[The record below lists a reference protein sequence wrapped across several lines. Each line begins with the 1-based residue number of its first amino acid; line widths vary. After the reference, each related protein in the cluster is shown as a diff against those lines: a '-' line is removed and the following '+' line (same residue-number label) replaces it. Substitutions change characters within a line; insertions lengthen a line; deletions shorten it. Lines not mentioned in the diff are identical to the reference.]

1 MKRSL
6 SVSRKTKLLEPR
18 PYQVEMANM
27 ARNESII
34 VKLSTGLGK
43 SFIAAMVIKDHLPE
57 TYRPVTEGGK
67 RIIFV
72 AKTVHLVYQMA
83 EFLRSQLPVPPNEIG
98 IFHGQVAPSVWIDSW
113 TKASFWPLL
122 PPFLRIFDENESF
135 DGFQGIWQAQ
145 LEKHKVLVAT
155 AGVLRDVLNH
165 RKLSLRDVC
174 LIIFDECH
182 HADPNSKSDYTDIC
196 QHLHAFPPGRWL
208 PDYSRG
214 PKVLG
219 LSASLVN
226 NLKRGESMET
236 KVRLLE
242 QLMRARVVTS
252 TDSSINAVMGQR
264 HLEIKHGCGDTRLA
278 LNDPYYNFSQVLLR
292 GIEKVKQLPSGVVG
306 EDCIDLESLLDEN
319 RKIKKEAFL
328 SVMELHEFNSAKIK
342 RILLQCVR
350 VMEEFGVYC
359 AAHACEQF
367 EKVLKGLLLL
377 SSPKVI
383 TNPQC
388 VNIIQMCL
396 ASMAE
401 ALETYRQIRQT
412 LIAKLTQPL
421 ASNPTDPAWGE
432 WIVAHFPM
440 SSKMVSLLRLLLHY
454 HKVVGKNNETLSA
467 LLLVKERIAAAS
479 VAHLITEV
487 SAMAPLYTG
496 LKASHCVSANP
507 TNPVASLSTNE
518 QLNVLDGFR
527 TNAFN
532 ILVATNVVE
541 EGLDVRSC
549 NVVIKADELTNFRSF
564 IQSQGRARAKTSY
577 FVLLTDDVS
586 KCRTNVESF
595 FRMSK
600 VIDDFLECRCIDSM
614 PDEEE
619 EAEEEVGSA
628 ITDIARQSNLA
639 YMPYGTDGPR
649 ITITGASS
657 VLMRYTSLLKT
668 DTSYP
673 LKILYSVH
681 KEFGGYRVQMLMPP
695 PSPLQDIIKGPL
707 ASTRK
712 LAMQLARLEACKL
725 LHNADLLGADLLPIN
740 FRQLVEL
747 SKHTTSSTR
756 TEQEQIEGIISR
768 MSNLDLGNPSKDG
781 ETKPP
786 SIMSQAHLLMMPMEE
801 DINTGSA
808 PSNDHLDV
816 QLSSSDSDNV
826 QNEDVASGQDLG
838 VSCEPLPP
846 GIVYC
851 GDSPLPEPSFTSTR
865 TVDLVVDGGARPHL
879 FDNCITDDELPVKKK
894 KKPASRPLNIARFYP
909 IHKLS
914 SLSAPYQ
921 QPIEANRP
929 VHLYTWQMPLPEHV
943 AYLIKVDAA
952 YFRHTDQTIG
962 LLFSKPISKSD
973 FVCRMPLYMQ
983 SGMMRVRLRRRATVT
998 LTEDQVELALRTH
1011 QILSQLS
1018 VDINKP
1024 VNFDLNFSNNQFSFF
1039 STPFSTVS
1047 SFSPTPVVS
1056 SCVSTSISPFNTDFA
1071 IDPFSEL
1078 KVDPLNA
1085 QICGILLIVRLSD
1098 MVFDEEAS
1106 HALVR
1111 WAEERDFHVSQR
1123 QQKTAMPPLR
1133 NQSLLQ
1139 SGICSHYGVQL
1150 STIPTAQWSGL
1161 LVRPIDLPP
1170 EDPGSYAVLGPNS
1183 SGLCASSPVPDYMA
1197 QHLPEELRQRGAT
1210 SYLDYA
1216 KFKHGTRLRL
1226 VQETRGLDPSTP
1238 LVTATRISR
1247 HRNAAN
1253 VMSGVGVSG
1262 KEVIKEERIAQLCI
1276 VHPLNTWLWLTLCL
1290 IPTVLHQVYRS
1301 LSIGELA
1308 NHLREI
1314 LYSDNHAQSAHPP
1327 HPTPL
1332 DLPAGE
1338 FLMPDRHSVQP
1349 TCIPSIRK
1357 FLVQDQDGSCRFK
1370 GPVVVFSLDSETSL
1384 DRAVEDRCTS
1394 KAPAEVPYTVGLYE
1408 AFTSVNAFEAVNL
1421 ERLELLGDSFLKFA
1435 ASLLLFATSPAHTD
1449 EGQLTYAR
1457 IAHISNANLH
1467 RISMKFG
1474 LFRYFCSCVFKPE
1487 AQYLPPYYAIADP
1500 ARACQ
1505 RHDMRMFVKLYDK
1518 SIADSMESLLGLC
1531 LLNLEAPRVG
1541 RLLNLFKLSNEPNPL
1556 SVLVRAES
1564 VGREAYPSW
1573 VPLLLSPEHR
1583 VIDPTFAVEDDSL
1596 MAKRKAEVE
1605 SMLLASIPPLP
1616 KSSATGE
1623 TAAAPEAVKS
1633 TPKEISEMMEERRL
1647 ELQPL
1652 EDIIGYRFRRIRILL
1667 QAITHP
1673 SSRLAFIW
1681 GCYQRLEFLGDAILD
1696 FVVTQRIYK
1705 DHPNMDPGEL
1715 TDLRICLVSNINL
1728 AVVAVRSGIYKF
1740 LEYLDPN
1747 LWSFINSF
1755 SDAVSKG
1762 VCNVWKLEHD
1772 FNERNEM
1779 LSYKV
1784 LGDMLEAIIGAVF
1797 VDSGGV
1803 TSVVTGVIYHLLG
1816 REFEAYGKDLPMDP
1830 VRMMHEL
1837 YPDLE
1842 ISVAECLPAN
1852 NSSGNSNSTT
1862 LSEVEVMNAGGQP
1875 CQRVRVS
1882 ANYKGRRL
1890 SGEGFNLRTAKLKI
1904 ARQLGIGFT

>member
-6 SVSRKTKLLEPR
+6 SDSRETKLLEPR
-18 PYQVEMANM
+18 PYQVEMVNM

-83 EFLRSQLPVPPNEIG
+83 EFLRSQLPVSSNEIG

-113 TKASFWPLL
+113 TK
-122 PPFLRIFDENESF
+122 
-135 DGFQGIWQAQ
+135 GIWQAQ
-145 LEKHKVLVAT
+145 LEKHRVLVAT
-155 AGVLRDVLNH
+155 AGVLRDVLHH

-242 QLMRARVVTS
+242 QLMRARVGTS
-252 TDSSINAVMGQR
+252 TDSSIDAAMGRR

-292 GIEKVKQLPSGVVG
+292 GVEKVKQLHSGVVR
-306 EDCIDLESLLDEN
+306 EDYIDLESLLDEN
-319 RKIKKEAFL
+319 KKIKKEAFL

-367 EKVLKGLLLL
+367 ERVLKGLLLL

-388 VNIIQMCL
+388 VNIIQTCL

-440 SSKMVSLLRLLLHY
+440 SSKAVSLLRLLLHY
-454 HKVVGKNNETLSA
+454 HRVVGKNNETLSA

-479 VAHLITEV
+479 VAHLITEL
-487 SAMAPLYTG
+487 SAMAPLYAD
-496 LKASHCVSANP
+496 LKASYCVSANP

-518 QLNVLDGFR
+518 QLSVLDGFR

-532 ILVATNVVE
+532 VLVATNVVE

-549 NVVIKADELTNFRSF
+549 SVVIKADELTNFRSF

-586 KCRTNVESF
+586 KCQANVDSF

-600 VIDDFLECRCIDSM
+600 MIDDFLECRCIDSM

-619 EAEEEVGSA
+619 EVGSA
-628 ITDIARQSNLA
+628 ITDITRQSNLA
-639 YMPYGTDGPR
+639 YMPYGIDGPR
-649 ITITGASS
+649 ITITSASS

-673 LKILYSVH
+673 LQILYSVH

-712 LAMQLARLEACKL
+712 LAVQLARLEACKL
-725 LHNADLLGADLLPIN
+725 LHNAGLLGADLLPIN

-747 SKHTTSSTR
+747 SKHKASSTG
-756 TEQEQIEGIISR
+756 TEQEQIEGLISR

-781 ETKPP
+781 ETEPP

-801 DINTGSA
+801 DINTDSA
-808 PSNDHLDV
+808 VSSDHLDV

-826 QNEDVASGQDLG
+826 QNGDVDSGIGLG
-838 VSCEPLPP
+838 VDCEPLPP

-851 GDSPLPEPSFTSTR
+851 GDPPMVEQSFTSTR
-865 TVDLVVDGGARPHL
+865 TVDPVVDGGARLHL
-879 FDNCITDDELPVKKK
+879 FDNYITDDELPVKKK

-973 FVCRMPLYMQ
+973 FVCRVPLYMQ
-983 SGMMRVRLRRRATVT
+983 SGMMRVRLRRRATWNW
-998 LTEDQVELALRTH
+998 
-1011 QILSQLS
+1011 LSAHTKSSPNSPWTSTSPSTSTSTSVITSFHFSRPPSLLS
-1018 VDINKP
+1018 P
-1024 VNFDLNFSNNQFSFF
+1024 PSL
-1039 STPFSTVS
+1039 P
-1047 SFSPTPVVS
+1047 PPVVS
-1056 SCVSTSISPFNTDFA
+1056 SCVST
-1071 IDPFSEL
+1071 
-1078 KVDPLNA
+1078 VDPLNA
-1085 QICGILLIVRLSD
+1085 QICGILLIVRLSGHGLRK
-1098 MVFDEEAS
+1098 AS
-1106 HALVR
+1106 QALVR

-1123 QQKTAMPPLR
+1123 QQKTAMPPPR

-1253 VMSGVGVSG
+1253 VTSGVGVSG

-1290 IPTVLHQVYRS
+1290 TPTVLHQVYRS

-1327 HPTPL
+1327 LPTPL

-1338 FLMPDRHSVQP
+1338 FLMPDRHSVHP

-1357 FLVQDQDGSCRFK
+1357 VLVQDRDGSSRFK
-1370 GPVVVFSLDSETSL
+1370 GPVVCLSLDSETFL

-1394 KAPAEVPYTVGLYE
+1394 KAPAEVPYMVGLYE
-1408 AFTSVNAFEAVNL
+1408 AFTSENAFEAANL
-1421 ERLELLGDSFLKFA
+1421 ERLEF
-1435 ASLLLFATSPAHTD
+1435 LLLFATSPAHTD

-1474 LFRYFCSCVFKPE
+1474 LFRYFCSW
-1487 AQYLPPYYAIADP
+1487 
-1500 ARACQ
+1500 
-1505 RHDMRMFVKLYDK
+1505 

-1556 SVLVRAES
+1556 SALVRAES

-1573 VPLLLSPEHR
+1573 VPLLLSPKHR

-1605 SMLLASIPPLP
+1605 PMLLASIPLLP

-1647 ELQPL
+1647 GLQPL

-1784 LGDMLEAIIGAVF
+1784 LGDMFEAIIGAVF

-1842 ISVAECLPAN
+1842 ISVVECLPAN

-1862 LSEVEVMNAGGQP
+1862 LSEMEGVNAGGQP

-1904 ARQLGIGFT
+1904 AQQLGIGFT